1 VPLDFEVHSVTE
13 VQGYGA
19 TSDREQEF
27 LPFYSLSDLAG
38 RNDRRAYY
46 SVHRSPRVLSAS
58 QRRVGP
64 RSSYIGSEV
73 YIALVDANEAPYST
87 DLRQL
92 AVGTLCTNRDLP
104 LQMPLGLRH
113 TDFTLESG
121 APVQAVRCVA
131 GPTKPRPSFA
141 EGDTAWRLISHLSL
155 NYLSLVDSDDGKG
168 AVALR
173 ELLTLYAEVGDAA
186 LGKQI
191 EGLRSVEARPITR
204 RLPGPGPVTF
214 GRGLELT
221 VTFEEASFGGTGVFL
236 LGAVLERFFARYV
249 SMNSFTETVVRTA
262 ERGEVMRWP
271 ARSGQRQL
279 I

>member
-1 VPLDFEVHSVTE
+1 
-13 VQGYGA
+13 
-19 TSDREQEF
+19 
-27 LPFYSLSDLAG
+27 
-38 RNDRRAYY
+38 
-46 SVHRSPRVLSAS
+46 
-58 QRRVGP
+58 
-64 RSSYIGSEV
+64 
-73 YIALVDANEAPYST
+73 
-87 DLRQL
+87 
-92 AVGTLCTNRDLP
+92 
-104 LQMPLGLRH
+104 MPLGLRH